1 MFNKFLRF
9 AGVLG
14 YLFTGIITPP
24 ILFFVSFG
32 IALETARSL
41 KGFISLPEQAE
52 LKGLTVLFYL
62 GCIALH
68 QRCVK
73 SAKSNLNFKTPKFL
87 EYLAVPWWFFVWLYF
102 ANASTW

>member
-1 MFNKFLRF
+1 LFNKFLRF

-14 YLFTGIITPP
+14 YLLAGIITPG
-24 ILFFVSFG
+24 ILFFVSL
-32 IALETARSL
+32 IVTISTAGFYS
-41 KGFISLPEQAE
+41 FISLPEKAV

>member
-1 MFNKFLRF
+1 LFNKFLRF
-9 AGVLG
+9 TGVLG
-14 YLFTGIITPP
+14 YLLAGIITPG
-24 ILFFVSFG
+24 ILFFVSF
-32 IALETARSL
+32 IVTISTASFYS
-41 KGFISLPEQAE
+41 FISLPEKAI

>member
-14 YLFTGIITPP
+14 YLLAGIITPG
-24 ILFFVSFG
+24 ILFFVSL
-32 IALETARSL
+32 IVTISTAGFYS
-41 KGFISLPEQAE
+41 FISLPEKAV

>member
-9 AGVLG
+9 IGVLG
-14 YLFTGIITPP
+14 YLLAGIIIPQ

-32 IALETARSL
+32 IALSIASSL
-41 KGFISLPEQAE
+41 NSFILLPDKAE

-73 SAKSNLNFKTPKFL
+73 SAKSNLNFKTSRFL
-87 EYLAVPWWFFVWLYF
+87 EYLAVPWWVLTWLNL
-102 ANASTW
+102 ANSSTW